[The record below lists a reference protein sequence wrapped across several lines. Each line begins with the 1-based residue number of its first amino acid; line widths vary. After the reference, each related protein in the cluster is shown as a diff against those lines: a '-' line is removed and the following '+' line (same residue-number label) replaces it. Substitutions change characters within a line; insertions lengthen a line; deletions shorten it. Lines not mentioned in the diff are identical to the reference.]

1 MAPGDRESDD
11 LIFQHFFKPGHNG
24 LDNISIQIIAK
35 VDDEDIL
42 EQKEDQ
48 WAYRFKTIR
57 PEGLMR
63 MSFLRPEP
71 QKS

>member
-1 MAPGDRESDD
+1 MAPSDRESDD
-11 LIFQHFFKPGHNG
+11 LIFKHFFKPGHNG

-48 WAYRFKTIR
+48 WAYRI
-57 PEGLMR
+57 
-63 MSFLRPEP
+63 
-71 QKS
+71 